1 MTSLTGDATQV
12 SDLQS
17 RLAAASCQRPSRG
30 RPRHRLPAAGTRDE
44 RSLVLHE
51 GARRCSTARSKRD
64 PGGLDATIGAGSLA
78 LSYHDF
84 REALRLGE
92 RALVLSHG
100 FSPPA
105 LAMIG
110 DASVE
115 LGRYKQGFA
124 AFAALGKSRPGLV
137 AYARL
142 SYSRELQ
149 GDVAGAIR
157 LMRRAVDAGSG
168 APENTQWTRV
178 QLRRAAAQVGPHR
191 RRRQGVPPRA
201 RAAPQLRARR
211 GRASAP
217 SPSPAAISPLA
228 QSWYERAASHLP
240 LPDIVAQ
247 LGDVRA
253 ARGNAAGAKEAYAL
267 VGVENA
273 LFIRAGGNADLE
285 TALFDASHPG
295 TMTRA
300 AVVALARKALAFRPS
315 VYGHDALAWALY
327 SAGRCREALP
337 QAKLAN
343 RLGTIDPQLSWHLG
357 AIAACA
363 GDRRARAHGA
373 AQGAGADAALPP
385 ARRPGRA
392 AAAGAARRR
401 RCWRQ
406 VALAASATWPSRRF
420 AAALLAVARSF
431 RPPMAHPLGNF
442 TVNQY
447 TRLDI
452 ARSDVSVRYVLD
464 MAEIPTFQRRQIV
477 DVEPRRPHLHGR
489 GGARE
494 QAARRDRRAAP
505 EAARRR
511 PARAARARERA
522 RQLPARA
529 GRALDDAARRALP
542 RRRG

>member
-1 MTSLTGDATQV
+1 MTVRTRAIAARAGLVLGTAAVVVAGGLLAGLRGGGASTTPPAAPSAVRATLDPVTSLTGDATQV
-12 SDLQS
+12 SELQS
-17 RLAAASCQRPSRG
+17 RLALHPANARLQGDLGIAYLQRARETNDPSYYTKA
-30 RPRHRLPAAGTRDE
+30 HTLLN
-44 RSLVLHE
+44 RSL
-51 GARRCSTARSKRD
+51 KRD
-64 PGGLDATIGAGSLA
+64 PGGIDATIGEGSLA

-84 REALRLGE
+84 REALRLGK
-92 RALVLSHG
+92 RALALSHG

-124 AFAALGKSRPGLV
+124 AFARLGHLRPGLV

-149 GDVAGAIR
+149 GDVAGATR

-178 QLRRAAAQVGPHR
+178 QLAALLLKSGHPDAAAREYRHALALLPNY
-191 RRRQGVPPRA
+191 A
-201 RAAPQLRARR
+201 RAEAGLGAVAVAR
-211 GRASAP
+211 GNL
-217 SPSPAAISPLA
+217 PLA
-228 QSWYERAASHLP
+228 QRWYERAASHLP

-253 ARGNAAGAKEAYAL
+253 ARGNAAGAREAYAL

-295 TMTRA
+295 RLSRS
-300 AVVALARKALAFRPS
+300 AVVTLARKALAFRPS

-327 SAGRCREALP
+327 SAGRCRQALP

-363 GDRRARAHGA
+363 GERGLARTALRKALAHTPHFHPL
-373 AQGAGADAALPP
+373 DAP
-385 ARRPGRA
+385 
-392 AAAGAARRR
+392 AARR
-401 RCWRQ
+401 
-406 VALAASATWPSRRF
+406 
-420 AAALLAVARSF
+420 LLA
-431 RPPMAHPLGNF
+431 
-442 TVNQY
+442 
-447 TRLDI
+447 RL
-452 ARSDVSVRYVLD
+452 S
-464 MAEIPTFQRRQIV
+464 
-477 DVEPRRPHLHGR
+477 
-489 GGARE
+489 
-494 QAARRDRRAAP
+494 
-505 EAARRR
+505 
-511 PARAARARERA
+511 
-522 RQLPARA
+522 
-529 GRALDDAARRALP
+529 
-542 RRRG
+542 